1 MLDIEKIKLALTT
14 LEEIM
19 SVDDMVQLK
28 RRVGQTIIDYR
39 DAEANNKHMQ
49 DLSYLDIDM
58 KLEEPF

>member
-1 MLDIEKIKLALTT
+1 MLDIDKIKVALNT

>member
-1 MLDIEKIKLALTT
+1 MLDIDKVKIALTT

-58 KLEEPF
+58 KLDEPF

>member
-1 MLDIEKIKLALTT
+1 MLDIDKIKVALNT

-19 SVDDMVQLK
+19 RVDDMVQLK

-49 DLSYLDIDM
+49 DLSYLDINM
-58 KLEEPF
+58 KLDEPF

>member
-1 MLDIEKIKLALTT
+1 MLDIDKVKIALDT

-19 SVDDMVQLK
+19 SVDDMVHLK

-49 DLSYLDIDM
+49 DLSYLGIDAVP
-58 KLEEPF
+58 EQPF

>member
-1 MLDIEKIKLALTT
+1 MLDIDKVKIALTT

>member
-1 MLDIEKIKLALTT
+1 MLDIDKVKIALDT

-19 SVDDMVQLK
+19 SVDDMVHLK

-49 DLSYLDIDM
+49 DLSYLGIDVIP
-58 KLEEPF
+58 EQPF